1 MTVKLSGL
9 IGRLLAGC
17 CAAMVMAGCSAAAP
31 ERVQIAREVELPR
44 APYSDAIGQR
54 TVSFVARDMETGAT
68 YILEGGA
75 PDRRRT
81 PWSSF
86 KIPHLVL
93 ALETGAVESLD
104 TVFAW
109 DPARRPAADYW
120 PQDWRQDQT
129 LRSAFQVSAAWVF
142 QDIAAGLDSQTYRD
156 ILTRWAYGGGE
167 IADSSDT
174 FWLDHTL
181 AISPR
186 EQVTFLDALLSGAL
200 GISPQTLAALDE
212 AAFAAAGDSGTLYG
226 KTGAGPVRLGDFD
239 GRFEGWY
246 AGYVRRADQA
256 PIVFALHVEG
266 ASFTAINSF
275 RRAFAEQLIADIA
288 R

>member
-1 MTVKLSGL
+1 MHIRPGLL
-9 IGRLLAGC
+9 IGGLVASIAAAMTFAGC
-17 CAAMVMAGCSAAAP
+17 AGAAP
-31 ERVQIAREVELPR
+31 GGTEAAREVELPR
-44 APYSDAIGQR
+44 APYTDTIGPR
-54 TVSFVARDMETGAT
+54 FVSFVAKDMETGVT
-68 YILEGGA
+68 YILEGGE

-93 ALETGAVESLD
+93 ALETGAAESLD

-109 DPARRPAADYW
+109 DPARRPAEGYW

-129 LRSAFQVSAAWVF
+129 LRSAFQVSAAWAF
-142 QDIAAGLDSQTYRD
+142 QDIAAALDSQTYRET
-156 ILTRWAYGGGE
+156 LARWAYGDGE
-167 IADSSDT
+167 IADGSDA

-186 EQVTFLDALLSGAL
+186 EQVVFLEALLSGAL
-200 GISPQTLAALDE
+200 GVDPQTLAALDE
-212 AAFAAAGDSGTLYG
+212 AAFAAENDHGTLYG
-226 KTGAGPVRLGDFD
+226 KTGAGPVELGNFD

-246 AGYVRRADQA
+246 VGYLRREDHA
-256 PIVFALHVEG
+256 PTVFALHVEG

-275 RRAFAEQLIADIA
+275 RRAFAERLVADIA